1 MKNNTDQACTLVLQD
16 KILVLKLFTIDALTS
31 STVCILEIST
41 LMKKQEVGRSDAR
54 LAQYLGS

>member
-16 KILVLKLFTIDALTS
+16 KILVFKLFAIDALAS
-31 STVCILEIST
+31 STVRILEIST
-41 LMKKQEVGRSDAR
+41 LMKKQEVGRSDDR